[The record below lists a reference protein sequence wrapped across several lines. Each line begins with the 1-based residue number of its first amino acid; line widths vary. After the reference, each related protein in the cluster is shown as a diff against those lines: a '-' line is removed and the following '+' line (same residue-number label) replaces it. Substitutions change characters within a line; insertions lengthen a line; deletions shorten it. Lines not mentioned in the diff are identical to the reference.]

1 MREFLAE
8 YGLMLVQGAGETL
21 YMTACALLFSYLL
34 GLPLG
39 VLTTLTAQ
47 DGLRPNRAL
56 NGLLEWLM
64 GLVRSIPFVI
74 LMIAVIPLTRLIAGT
89 SIGPTA
95 AIVPLVVGAAPFAGR
110 MVESALKEADP
121 AAVESAQAMGATNWQ
136 IIRKVLLPEA
146 APALLRGCSITA
158 VTLAGYSAMAGI
170 VGGRGLGDIAI
181 RYGYHRYEYGVMLA
195 TILLLACLVQGIQA
209 LFSLLVRRIDKR
221 PSARTDGHTTRLGGF
236 FHFGRWR
243 PRP

>member
-8 YGLMLVQGAGETL
+8 YGQMLAQGAGETL
-21 YMTACALLFSYLL
+21 SMTAAALFFSYLL

-39 VLTTLTAQ
+39 VLTTVTAQ
-47 DGLRPNRAL
+47 EGLRPNRVI
-56 NGLLEWLM
+56 NGLLEWLT
-64 GLVRSIPFVI
+64 GLTRSIPFVI

-95 AIVPLVVGAAPFAGR
+95 AVAPLVIGAAPFAGR
-110 MVESALKEADP
+110 MTESALKEADP

-136 IIRKVLLPEA
+136 IICKVLLPEA

-158 VTLAGYSAMAGI
+158 VTLVGYSAMAGI

-195 TILLLACLVQGIQA
+195 TILLLACIVQVVQG
-209 LFSLLVRRIDKR
+209 LFSLLVRQIDKR
-221 PSARTDGHTTRLGGF
+221 NR
-236 FHFGRWR
+236 
-243 PRP
+243 

>member
-8 YGLMLVQGAGETL
+8 YGQMLAQGAGETL
-21 YMTACALLFSYLL
+21 YMTAAALFFSYLL

-39 VLTTLTAQ
+39 VLTTVTSQ
-47 DGLRPNRAL
+47 EGLRPNRVI
-56 NGLLEWLM
+56 NGLLEWLT
-64 GLVRSIPFVI
+64 GLTRSIPFVI

-95 AIVPLVVGAAPFAGR
+95 AVAPLVIGAAPFAGR
-110 MVESALKEADP
+110 MTESALKEADP

-136 IIRKVLLPEA
+136 IICKVLLPEA

-158 VTLAGYSAMAGI
+158 VTLVGYSAMAGI

-195 TILLLACLVQGIQA
+195 TILLLACIVQVVQG
-209 LFSLLVRRIDKR
+209 LFSLLVRQIDKR
-221 PSARTDGHTTRLGGF
+221 NR
-236 FHFGRWR
+236 
-243 PRP
+243 

>member
-1 MREFLAE
+1 MREFFRE
-8 YGLMLVQGAGETL
+8 YGTMLLQGAGETL
-21 YMTACALLFSYLL
+21 YMTAGALFFSYLL

-39 VLTTLTAQ
+39 VLMALTAPG
-47 DGLRPNRAL
+47 GLRPNRAL
-56 NGLLEWLM
+56 NGLLEWLT
-64 GLVRSIPFVI
+64 GLTRSIPFVI

-95 AIVPLVVGAAPFAGR
+95 AIVPLVSGAAPFAGR

-121 AAVESAQAMGATNWQ
+121 AAVESVQAMGATNWQ
-136 IIRKVLLPEA
+136 IVRKALLPEA

-158 VTLAGYSAMAGI
+158 VTLTGYSAMAGI

-195 TILLLACLVQGIQA
+195 TILLLACIVQAIQWT
-209 LFSLLVRRIDKR
+209 FDLLVRRIDKR
-221 PSARTDGHTTRLGGF
+221 NP
-236 FHFGRWR
+236 
-243 PRP
+243 

>member
-8 YGLMLVQGAGETL
+8 YGQMLAQGAGETL
-21 YMTACALLFSYLL
+21 YMTAAALFFCGVL
-34 GLPLG
+34 GLGLG
-39 VLTTLTAQ
+39 VRTRVAAEE
-47 DGLRPNRAL
+47 GLRADGVV
-56 NGLLEWLM
+56 NGLLEWLT
-64 GLVRSIPFVI
+64 GLTRSIPFVI

-95 AIVPLVVGAAPFAGR
+95 AVAPLVIGAAPFAGR
-110 MVESALKEADP
+110 MTESALKEADP

-136 IIRKVLLPEA
+136 IICKVLLPEA

-158 VTLAGYSAMAGI
+158 VTLVGYSAMAGI

-195 TILLLACLVQGIQA
+195 TILLLACIVQVVRG
-209 LFSLLVRRIDKR
+209 LFSLLGRQIDKR
-221 PSARTDGHTTRLGGF
+221 NR
-236 FHFGRWR
+236 
-243 PRP
+243 

>member
-1 MREFLAE
+1 MREFWME
-8 YGLMLVQGAGETL
+8 YGPMLAQGALETL
-21 YMTACALLFSYLL
+21 YMTAGALLFSYLL

-39 VLTTLTAQ
+39 VLTAVTAPE
-47 DGLRPNRAL
+47 GLRPNRAVS
-56 NGLLEWLM
+56 GLLEWLV
-64 GLVRSIPFVI
+64 GLGRSVPFVI

-95 AIVPLVVGAAPFAGR
+95 AIVPLVIGAAPFAGR

-136 IIRKVLLPEA
+136 IICKVLLPEA

-158 VTLAGYSAMAGI
+158 VTLVGYSAMAGI

-181 RYGYHRYEYGVMLA
+181 RYGYHRYEYGVMLV
-195 TILLLACLVQGIQA
+195 TILLLAAIVQAIQGLCA
-209 LFSLLVRRIDKR
+209 LLVRRIDKR
-221 PSARTDGHTTRLGGF
+221 LP
-236 FHFGRWR
+236 
-243 PRP
+243 

>member
-1 MREFLAE
+1 MREFFRE
-8 YGLMLVQGAGETL
+8 YGTMLLQGAGETL
-21 YMTACALLFSYLL
+21 YMTAGALFFSYLL

-39 VLTTLTAQ
+39 VLMALTAPG
-47 DGLRPNRAL
+47 GLRPNRAL
-56 NGLLEWLM
+56 NGLLEWLT
-64 GLVRSIPFVI
+64 GLTRSIPFVI

-95 AIVPLVVGAAPFAGR
+95 AIVPLVIGAAPFAGR

-121 AAVESAQAMGATNWQ
+121 AAVESVQAMGATNWQ
-136 IIRKVLLPEA
+136 IVRKALLPEA

-158 VTLAGYSAMAGI
+158 VTLTGYSAMAGI

-195 TILLLACLVQGIQA
+195 TILLLACIVQAIQWT
-209 LFSLLVRRIDKR
+209 FDLLVRRIDKR
-221 PSARTDGHTTRLGGF
+221 NP
-236 FHFGRWR
+236 
-243 PRP
+243 